1 MFADVSDIN
10 VGNMYFFNFI
20 NKVFLKLF
28 LSTLPFG
35 SHRKAQLFPSRSTLL
50 VSPEPARSA
59 NGSPFGGAG
68 AKRLRGLSP

>member
-28 LSTLPFG
+28 I
-35 SHRKAQLFPSRSTLL
+35 KCVCLFNPL
-50 VSPEPARSA
+50 EFE
-59 NGSPFGGAG
+59 GID
-68 AKRLRGLSP
+68 